1 MPILIDKILTALIL
15 PINIALLLNLVAV
28 VLLSIRRRRAA
39 GVMLILSLTLL
50 WVFSTPLMAS
60 S

>member
-15 PINIALLLNLVAV
+15 PISIALLLNLVAV

>member
-15 PINIALLLNLVAV
+15 PISIALLLNLVAV
-28 VLLSIRRRRAA
+28 VLLSIRRRAA